1 MRAFL
6 PSVFRLVGHYRVA
19 ILLSAFVVSV
29 SYFLQGYLS
38 FDNLREHR
46 AILTEFRDAN
56 YLVAVVVFILV
67 YTLFVAFS
75 VPGGL
80 VLSLTGGF
88 LFATFPGVF
97 YNMVG
102 ATLGA
107 SAIFLAARWGFGA
120 NLAATLENSEGLVK
134 RIKDGVDENQWSM
147 LFLIRLVPGVPF
159 FLANLVPS
167 FLDVPLRRFV
177 ISTFLGIFPGALVFT
192 SIGAGL
198 GDIFERGQTPDLA
211 VVWEP
216 QIILPI
222 LGLCLLSALPLLLK
236 LLRGK
241 KGI

>member
-1 MRAFL
+1 MQAFFT
-6 PSVFRLVGHYRVA
+6 SVFRVLVQYRAA
-19 ILLSAFVVSV
+19 ILLLVFVATGA
-29 SYFLQGYLS
+29 YFLQGYLS
-38 FDNLREHR
+38 FDSLREHR
-46 AILTEFRDAN
+46 AVLIEFRDAN
-56 YLVAVVVFILV
+56 YLAAVLVFILV

-80 VLSLTGGF
+80 ILSLTGGF
-88 LFATFPGVF
+88 LFATFPGVL
-97 YNMVG
+97 YNMLG

-120 NLAATLENSEGLVK
+120 KLAATLENSQGLVK
-134 RIKDGVDENQWSM
+134 KIKDGVDENQWSM
-147 LFLIRLVPGVPF
+147 LFLIRLIPGVPF

-198 GDIFERGQTPDLA
+198 GDIFERGQTPDLSI
-211 VVWEP
+211 VWEP

-222 LGLCLLSALPLLLK
+222 LGLCLLSALPIVLK
-236 LLRGK
+236 VLRGK